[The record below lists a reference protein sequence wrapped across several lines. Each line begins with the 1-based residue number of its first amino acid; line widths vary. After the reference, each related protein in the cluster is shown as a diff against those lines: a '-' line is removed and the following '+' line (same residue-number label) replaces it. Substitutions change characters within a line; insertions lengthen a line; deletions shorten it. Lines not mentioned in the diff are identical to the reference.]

1 MGKPERPQRAELPP
15 REAALAS
22 ACMRGEPAEHRVGI
36 ALAGWIFMARRM
48 RTEIFGAELFAEPG
62 WDILLDLYAAHA
74 RGCRVQITSLA
85 PMSGVPSSTAR
96 RWARKLVALELV
108 VQERDPRDH
117 RLTFLKLSARGLG
130 LMSHYF
136 ASLLDRA
143 RPPGSDGTNSHKELP
158 SRGIVA

>member
-1 MGKPERPQRAELPP
+1 MREPERPD
-15 REAALAS
+15 LAVDDADKAS
-22 ACMRGEPAEHRVGI
+22 TCMRGDAADHRAGI

-48 RTEIFGAELFAEPG
+48 RADIFGAELFAEPG

-96 RWARKLVALELV
+96 RWARKLIALDLV

-117 RLTFLKLSARGLG
+117 RLTFLKLSATGLG
-130 LMSHYF
+130 LMSRYF
-136 ASLLDRA
+136 ATLLDRA
-143 RPPGSDGTNSHKELP
+143 QPPRASMANAQELP
-158 SRGIVA
+158 SRGVVA